1 MNTLRSVRK
10 DPSIFRSLSGSFT
23 LLVSFALCCISANS
37 LAEGGPCFSGQP
49 LPDCQS
55 FVILEPG
62 YGLRLNGPSEEK
74 HYIVGD
80 FGLMWNRNDRYALGG
95 AVFVGALAGPTLHFR
110 VGIRPR
116 IRLWLSR
123 ENSIEGSLGPFIGPV
138 TVSPPPEHDIN
149 SPYDWSKMRLGLS
162 GQISFNIQDKFSW
175 FLLAEALSAD
185 GRCQLN
191 ATTEMF
197 RRFSTTPRTA
207 RAEAQRTRRRF
218 LSRAATAYI
227 NAGITTKPI
236 SSTRNQ
242 SPQPVA
248 K

>member
-175 FLLAEALSAD
+175 FLLAEALSAEGSIPRQPD
-185 GRCQLN
+185 VSVYLGARLG
-191 ATTEMF
+191 
-197 RRFSTTPRTA
+197 STTGVA
-207 RAEAQRTRRRF
+207 GLIVASV
-218 LSRAATAYI
+218 LLGIAALATS
-227 NAGITTKPI
+227 GM
-236 SSTRNQ
+236 
-242 SPQPVA
+242 
-248 K
+248 